1 MSDQKCNL
9 LKLCEDLIET
19 YNATLLSKAPKQL
32 QQACYDEAKVCLGLE
47 KNFTHDKKYR
57 NVLMQLINNNYNAT
71 KPEVEFIGGP
81 ATLTCH
87 FSETYKKLIYIFGE
101 EHSTITDCEKIKQQK
116 GELIE
121 NYLGNLV
128 ANTNCFLDILIEIPA
143 YKGLKYKNSLGEHFF
158 APHRLYQI
166 GKYFENCI
174 NASTR
179 NKNILCNLSRIH
191 YFDVR
196 SIEREEGPDPVSDFI
211 FKYLAIIDENPNPVE
226 FNIYIDQLITFAV
239 TYSSIMNGFLI
250 DPKDTDNFNNF
261 WLSQL
266 RLNKYV
272 VKELDRA
279 GEFAQPIKTF
289 IEKEIL
295 SDVKEYGTDLRNFTN
310 RVLHNISIW
319 PRTAVHDENL
329 IIDFENMIMTVMAP
343 NARVPDAYTLARIF
357 KKFKIDTT
365 NLDKKRDTDEPE
377 EAHNIIIYAGDDHSQ
392 IYRKFLSEV
401 LKFTPIAKIGKI
413 NTGEENM
420 NPKHCLNMKE
430 ADMKSNMFFSGWSI
444 QPLFSAWPPAQQPS
458 IEKINEKKTRSICSV
473 MNCRKELSY
482 INKRDLS
489 YLHLNSTRVTEEMIN
504 QVRRIIQQNVTFLK
518 HYVDILRVE
527 DEKEKDII
535 KKNIEEFNH
544 KTTLLKENRE
554 DKANK
559 DRNEREAK
567 QVEYGKTDVKS
578 NIKNKRGKPY

>member
-47 KNFTHDKKYR
+47 KNFTHDKKHR

-71 KPEVEFIGGP
+71 KPVVEFIGGP

-101 EHSTITDCEKIKQQK
+101 EHSTITDCEKIKHQK

-128 ANTNCFLDILIEIPA
+128 ANTNCFLDIFIEIPG
-143 YKGLKYKNSLGEHFF
+143 YKGLKYKNSLGEHIYS
-158 APHRLYQI
+158 AHRLYQI

-196 SIEREEGPDPVSDFI
+196 SIEEEGPDPISDFI
-211 FKYLAIIDENPNPVE
+211 FKYFSTGANLKIGDID
-226 FNIYIDQLITFAV
+226 IYIDQLITVAV

-279 GEFAQPIKTF
+279 GEFAELIKTF

-295 SDVKEYGTDLRNFTN
+295 SSAKEYGSDLRKITN

-319 PRTAVHDENL
+319 PRNKVHDENL

-377 EAHNIIIYAGDDHSQ
+377 EAHNIIIYAGDYHSD
-392 IYRKFLSEV
+392 IYRKFLGEV

-413 NTGEENM
+413 NIEENM
-420 NPKHCLNMKE
+420 NPKHCINMKE
-430 ADMKSNMFFSGWSI
+430 ADVKSNMFFSGWSI
-444 QPLFSAWPPAQQPS
+444 QPLFSSWPPVQQPN
-458 IEKINEKKTRSICSV
+458 IEKLNEKKTRSICSV
-473 MNCRKELSY
+473 MNCNKELSY

-489 YLHLNSTRVTEEMIN
+489 YLRLDSTRVTEEMIN
-504 QVRRIIQQNVTFLK
+504 QVRGIIQQNVTFLK
-518 HYVDILRVE
+518 HYEDILRFE

-535 KKNIEEFNH
+535 NKNIKEFNDQ
-544 KTTLLKENRE
+544 TILLREKRE
-554 DKANK
+554 DKANE

-567 QVEYGKTDVKS
+567 HFEYGKAPEKS
-578 NIKNKRGKPY
+578 KIKNRRNPY

>member
-19 YNATLLSKAPKQL
+19 YNASFLSKAPKQL
-32 QQACYDEAKVCLGLE
+32 QQACYNEAQVCLGLE
-47 KNFTHDKKYR
+47 KNLTHDKKYR
-57 NVLMQLINNNYNAT
+57 NVLAQLINNHYNAT
-71 KPEVEFIGGP
+71 KPDVEFIGGP

-128 ANTNCFLDILIEIPA
+128 ANTNCFLDIFIEIPG
-143 YKGLKYKNSLGEHFF
+143 YKGLKYKNSLGEHIYS
-158 APHRLYQI
+158 AHRLYQI

-196 SIEREEGPDPVSDFI
+196 SIEEEGPDPISDFI
-211 FKYLAIIDENPNPVE
+211 FKYFSTGANLKIGDID
-226 FNIYIDQLITFAV
+226 IYIDQLITVAV

-279 GEFAQPIKTF
+279 GEFAELIKTF

-295 SDVKEYGTDLRNFTN
+295 SSAKEYGSDLRKITN

-319 PRTAVHDENL
+319 PRNKVHDENL
-329 IIDFENMIMTVMAP
+329 IIDFENMIDTAIIP
-343 NARVPDAYTLARIF
+343 NSRVADAYTLARIF

-377 EAHNIIIYAGDDHSQ
+377 EAHNIIIYAGDYHSD
-392 IYRKFLSEV
+392 IYRKFLGEV

-413 NTGEENM
+413 NIDEENM
-420 NPKHCLNMKE
+420 NPKHCINMKE
-430 ADMKSNMFFSGWSI
+430 ADVKSNMFFSGWSI
-444 QPLFSAWPPAQQPS
+444 QPLFSSWPPVQQPN
-458 IEKINEKKTRSICSV
+458 IEKLNEKKTRSICSV
-473 MNCRKELSY
+473 MNCNKELSY

-489 YLHLNSTRVTEEMIN
+489 YLRLDSTRVTEEMIN
-504 QVRRIIQQNVTFLK
+504 QVRGIIQQNVTFLK
-518 HYVDILRVE
+518 HYEDILRFE

-535 KKNIEEFNH
+535 NKNIKEFNDQ
-544 KTTLLKENRE
+544 TILLREKRE
-554 DKANK
+554 DKANE

-567 QVEYGKTDVKS
+567 HFEYGKAPEKS
-578 NIKNKRGKPY
+578 KIKNRRNPY

>member
-19 YNATLLSKAPKQL
+19 YNASFLSKAPKQL
-32 QQACYDEAKVCLGLE
+32 QQACYNEAQVCLGLE
-47 KNFTHDKKYR
+47 KNLTYDKKYR
-57 NVLMQLINNNYNAT
+57 NVLAQLINNHYNAT
-71 KPEVEFIGGP
+71 KPDVEFIGGP

-101 EHSTITDCEKIKQQK
+101 EHSTITDCEKIKHQK

-128 ANTNCFLDILIEIPA
+128 ANTNCFLDIFIEIPG
-143 YKGLKYKNSLGEHFF
+143 YKGLKYKNSLGEHIYS
-158 APHRLYQI
+158 ALRLYQI
-166 GKYFENCI
+166 GNHFENCI
-174 NASTR
+174 NTPTR

-196 SIEREEGPDPVSDFI
+196 NFQGEEGPDPISDFI
-211 FKYLAIIDENPNPVE
+211 FKYFPIGANLKTGD
-226 FNIYIDQLITFAV
+226 FDIYIDQLITFAV

-250 DPKDTDNFNNF
+250 DPKDTDNFKNF

-279 GEFAQPIKTF
+279 GEFAELIKTF

-295 SDVKEYGTDLRNFTN
+295 SSAKEYGSDLRKITN

-319 PRTAVHDENL
+319 PRNKVHDENL
-329 IIDFENMIMTVMAP
+329 IIDFENMIDTAIIP
-343 NARVPDAYTLARIF
+343 NSRVADAYTLARIF

-377 EAHNIIIYAGDDHSQ
+377 EAHNIIIYAGDYHSE

-413 NTGEENM
+413 NIDEENM
-420 NPKHCLNMKE
+420 NPKNCINMKE
-430 ADMKSNMFFSGWSI
+430 ADVNSNMFFSGWSI
-444 QPLFSAWPPAQQPS
+444 QPLFSSWPPVQQPN
-458 IEKINEKKTRSICSV
+458 IEKLNEKKTRSICSV
-473 MNCRKELSY
+473 MNCNKELSY

-489 YLHLNSTRVTEEMIN
+489 YLRLDSTRVTEEMIN
-504 QVRRIIQQNVTFLK
+504 QVRGIIQQNVTFLK
-518 HYVDILRVE
+518 HYEDILRFE

-535 KKNIEEFNH
+535 NKNIKEFNDQ
-544 KTTLLKENRE
+544 TILLREKRE
-554 DKANK
+554 DKANE

-567 QVEYGKTDVKS
+567 HFEYGKAPEKS
-578 NIKNKRGKPY
+578 KIKNRRNPY

>member
-9 LKLCEDLIET
+9 LKLCENLIET
-19 YNATLLSKAPKQL
+19 YNATFLSKAPNEL
-32 QQACYDEAKVCLGLE
+32 QQACYNEAQVCLGLE
-47 KNFTHDKKYR
+47 KNLTHDKKYR
-57 NVLMQLINNNYNAT
+57 NVLAQLINNHYNAT

-101 EHSTITDCEKIKQQK
+101 EHSTITDCEKIKHNQK

-128 ANTNCFLDILIEIPA
+128 ANTNCFLDIFIEIPG
-143 YKGLKYKNSLGEHFF
+143 YKGLKYKNSLGEHIYS
-158 APHRLYQI
+158 ALRLYQI
-166 GKYFENCI
+166 GNHFENCI

-179 NKNILCNLSRIH
+179 NKNILCDLSRIH
-191 YFDVR
+191 YFDIR
-196 SIEREEGPDPVSDFI
+196 NFQGEEGPDPISDFI
-211 FKYLAIIDENPNPVE
+211 FKYFSTGANLKIGD
-226 FNIYIDQLITFAV
+226 FDIYIDQLITVAV

-250 DPKDTDNFNNF
+250 DPKDTDNFKNF

-279 GEFAQPIKTF
+279 GDFSELIKTF

-295 SDVKEYGTDLRNFTN
+295 ASAKEYGPELRDFTN

-319 PRTAVHDENL
+319 PRNKIHDQNL
-329 IIDFENMIMTVMAP
+329 IVDFENMIDAVIIP
-343 NARVPDAYTLARIF
+343 NSRVADAYTLARIF

-365 NLDKKRDTDEPE
+365 NLDKKRHTDEPE
-377 EAHNIIIYAGDDHSQ
+377 EAHNIIIYAGDYHSD
-392 IYRKFLSEV
+392 IYRKFLGEV

-413 NTGEENM
+413 NIEENM
-420 NPKHCLNMKE
+420 NPKHCINMKE
-430 ADMKSNMFFSGWSI
+430 ADVKSNMFFSGWSI
-444 QPLFSAWPPAQQPS
+444 QPLFSAWPPVQQPN
-458 IEKINEKKTRSICSV
+458 IEKINEKKNRSICSV
-473 MNCRKELSY
+473 MNCSKELSY
-482 INKRDLS
+482 INKIDLS
-489 YLHLNSTRVTEEMIN
+489 YLRLDSTRVTEEMIN
-504 QVRRIIQQNVTFLK
+504 QVRSIIQQNVTFLK
-518 HYVDILRVE
+518 HYQDILRFE

-535 KKNIEEFNH
+535 NKNI
-544 KTTLLKENRE
+544 KEKEKRE
-554 DKANK
+554 DKANE

-567 QVEYGKTDVKS
+567 QFEYGKAPEKS
-578 NIKNKRGKPY
+578 KIKNNRRNPY